1 MLKFFFLFQVKF
13 NSLLC
18 RTKSFGPFIFGYENS
33 IQSLGL
39 TNTAFNPIQIVII
52 NEVTILMMSAKVANS
67 GLLKI
72 KEFWNKVY
80 YDIYYVYDVTKKIL
94 SLDANNIVDVVMW
107 PKFGNSS
114 IYLYISNI
122 QVYSLKMVTGKC
134 NRNISIFL

>member
-1 MLKFFFLFQVKF
+1 
-13 NSLLC
+13 
-18 RTKSFGPFIFGYENS
+18 
-33 IQSLGL
+33 
-39 TNTAFNPIQIVII
+39 
-52 NEVTILMMSAKVANS
+52 MMSAEVANS